1 MQHKHGGDIY
11 SYKTIKDFSAN
22 INFRGMPEAVR
33 TAASAAIASSVHY
46 PDPEYRKLREALA
59 ERENQLLKRQKGM
72 QCGTVLPQHLIC
84 GNGAAELMF
93 ALASAVSPRRALLA
107 VPSFF
112 EYEQALA
119 SVGCEIDRFRLHEED
134 QFGVRDDFLNEI
146 GKETDIIILGNPN
159 NPTGRLLEK
168 EFLEKLRQ
176 VCGRRGILLVLDE
189 SFSDFLC
196 AQDQM
201 RTCHGAEWAIQEKN
215 VFVIRSFTKMYAMPG
230 LRFGYGICSDTVLLE
245 RMHLRLQP
253 WNVSVPAQAAAE
265 AAARELHFAEETAL
279 QTRCNRTEMQ
289 RQMEEAGY
297 RVISSDAN
305 FLLFLG
311 PRHLQEFCVR
321 HGFLIRDCSNFPG
334 LECEDGCWYRICV
347 RSSEEN
353 RELLEVLREAAGS
366 QAVRNNW
373 KSR

>member
-289 RQMEEAGY
+289 RQMEEGQKE
-297 RVISSDAN
+297 
-305 FLLFLG
+305 LETK
-311 PRHLQEFCVR
+311 EFIAKTGGGAVEVAVN
-321 HGFLIRDCSNFPG
+321 GKK
-334 LECEDGCWYRICV
+334 
-347 RSSEEN
+347 
-353 RELLEVLREAAGS
+353 EVLRITLSEEIVDPEDIETLQDAVMAAVNEAMR
-366 QAVRNNW
+366 QADAASAELMG
-373 KSR
+373 KMTGGLGGMPF